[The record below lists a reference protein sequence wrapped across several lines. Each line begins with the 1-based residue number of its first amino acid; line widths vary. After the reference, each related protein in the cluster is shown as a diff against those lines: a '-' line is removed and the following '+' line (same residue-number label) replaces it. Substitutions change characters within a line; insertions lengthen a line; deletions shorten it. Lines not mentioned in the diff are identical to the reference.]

1 MKKISEVTLLDVL
14 PESILQDPKLKAAAE
29 ALDAQIRAVTLATRE
44 VLHLPRLDE
53 LSGNVLDFLAE
64 QFHLDFYEPLYL
76 TEDEKRNLIRESI
89 AWHRIKGTPAAV
101 EKIAHDAFRDAE
113 IVEWFNYGGKPY
125 HFKIR
130 SHGYKQTPDGF
141 ETYIRMINAAKNV
154 RSWID
159 NFEVD
164 YSSQVEAAQ
173 AYAGTATGFI
183 GLKTFDIAKPH
194 DIKGTIYVGQTLGEF
209 GGKQIS
215 LARPFIFDGNRHQF
229 YAAQALTKGGG
240 LIVNADLRDLPTY
253 ENIIES
259 PLVELA
265 LADIALARDGRIK
278 IPVEVYERYQL
289 AELFTAAAHH
299 LGGKKVYDLHR
310 PENPVAK
317 LYVGQ
322 ILENIGIK
330 AIYPTTK
337 KSAAQILRVGIGQV
351 LGRTGIIEINTSTKP
366 SLADNELFFVERL
379 ELNRGIATAKFGN
392 VTVEPTTKF
401 KDAHLTGIRVGQV
414 LGRTGIIT
422 IGSTTKPTWTD
433 DELFFADR
441 IDLNHGNATAKFG
454 SVVIEPTTKIKDAHL
469 MKNHV
474 GHAAAK
480 FGNVTVKAM
489 NRIDDTGL
497 TKTHVGQVLGR
508 TGIITIGSS
517 TKPSLAD
524 NELFFV
530 ERIDLNHGH
539 ATAKFGNVTVEPTNR
554 IKDAHLTTI
563 HVGSGIVRAGEISIT

>member
-113 IVEWFNYGGKPY
+113 IVEWFNYGGEPY

-154 RSWID
+154 RSWVD
-159 NFEVD
+159 NYEVD

-173 AYAGTATGFI
+173 AYAGTATAFV
-183 GLKTFDIAKPH
+183 GLKTFDIARPH
-194 DIKGTIYVGQTLGEF
+194 DVKGTVYVGQVLSEL
-209 GGKQIS
+209 GGKQYS

-229 YAAQALTKGGG
+229 YAAQTLTKSGG
-240 LIVNADLRDLPTY
+240 LTINANLRDLPTY
-253 ENIIES
+253 DNLIES
-259 PLVELA
+259 PFVELA

-278 IPVEVYERYQL
+278 IPVEVYERYQR
-289 AELFTAAAHH
+289 ANLFTAAIQHI
-299 LGGKKVYDLHR
+299 GGKKIYDLHR
-310 PENPVAK
+310 PENPVSK
-317 LYVGQ
+317 VHVGQ
-322 ILENIGIK
+322 ILESIGIK
-330 AIYPTTK
+330 TIYPSTK
-337 KSAAQILRVGIGQV
+337 KSTAQILRVGTGQ
-351 LGRTGIIEINTSTKP
+351 I
-366 SLADNELFFVERL
+366 
-379 ELNRGIATAKFGN
+379 
-392 VTVEPTTKF
+392 
-401 KDAHLTGIRVGQV
+401 
-414 LGRTGIIT
+414 
-422 IGSTTKPTWTD
+422 
-433 DELFFADR
+433 
-441 IDLNHGNATAKFG
+441 
-454 SVVIEPTTKIKDAHL
+454 
-469 MKNHV
+469 
-474 GHAAAK
+474 
-480 FGNVTVKAM
+480 
-489 NRIDDTGL
+489 
-497 TKTHVGQVLGR
+497 LGR

-539 ATAKFGNVTVEPTNR
+539 ATAKFGSVTVKPSPK

-563 HVGSGIVRAGEISIT
+563 RVGGGIVRAGDIKIT